1 MVPASNPRAHHLDC
15 RRPDTCRGRLG
26 LHCCLLLLLCDSE
39 HGQHIS
45 PGVQYRVT
53 HLRGTSEVAAAGSNG
68 KRALSLPR
76 PAAVRGAL
84 VVKGPVCTG
93 ASLRHE
99 YAGRRRDVEG
109 GALVHHSSIRHGI
122 EPRLSPLPPTQAL
135 SRLHERAVSLGGGN
149 RPSCR
154 LLPVE

>member
-1 MVPASNPRAHHLDC
+1 M
-15 RRPDTCRGRLG
+15 
-26 LHCCLLLLLCDSE
+26 
-39 HGQHIS
+39 
-45 PGVQYRVT
+45 QYRVT

-135 SRLHERAVSLGGGN
+135 SRLQQDGSSVASTATALANHRTIKTDDERELNCNYGRIKSDDEQLSQLSQPQSRRVIWF
-149 RPSCR
+149 
-154 LLPVE
+154 